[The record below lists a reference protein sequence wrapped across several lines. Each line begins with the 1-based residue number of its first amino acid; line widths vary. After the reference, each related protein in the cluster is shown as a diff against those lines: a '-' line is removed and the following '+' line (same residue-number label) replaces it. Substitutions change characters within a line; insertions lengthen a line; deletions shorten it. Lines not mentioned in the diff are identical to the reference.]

1 MNAGTLGGQ
10 GIIAG
15 LVTMGTGSSTG
26 AALAPSVDSNRLA
39 ILTIQRA
46 LTFKADSTYT
56 CKLSTRNPSAD
67 QVIAKGVTIDSG
79 AQFSFQQIGN
89 TRLSSGTAFT
99 VINNTSAIPITGAFA
114 NLPDSSTFT
123 VGPNN
128 YQVSYEG
135 GDGND
140 LTLTVVP

>member
-1 MNAGTLGGQ
+1 MNAGTLGGK

-15 LVTMGTGSSTG
+15 VVTIGTGSGIG
-26 AALAPSVDSNRLA
+26 AVLAPSVGSNHPA

-56 CKLSTRNPSAD
+56 YKLNTRTPSAD
-67 QVIAKGVTIDSG
+67 QVVAKGLTIESG

-89 TRLSSGTAFT
+89 ARLSSGSVFA
-99 VINNTSAIPITGAFA
+99 VINNTSAVPITGTFA
-114 NLPDSSTFT
+114 NLPDGSAFT
-123 VGPNN
+123 AGRNS
-128 YQVSYEG
+128 YQVSYSG

-140 LTLTVVP
+140 LTLTIVP